1 MAKQTSLE
9 ISIAVDSARVKSDLE
24 RVQAAFRT
32 ATSGINA
39 SLASIK
45 GFADLKKQTEATTK
59 AYGEAQRKVA
69 DLAREIKTGAG
80 GAALARDFALAK
92 VEAGRL
98 KQTLDG
104 QQVALHRL
112 RRALADGGVDTANLG
127 AAQSRLRGQLAQTTT
142 SFDAMARAANA
153 RDVLGISRHAEI
165 QAEIAKT
172 RAAYKALAQSGQ
184 ASAREQAQA
193 WVKMQDKVVELRG
206 QMNGFGEALGAVKAE
221 LIASGVAFVGWGR
234 GVVGAIQ
241 EAIRF
246 EAAFA
251 DVKKVVDGTPA
262 QLSGL
267 SREIIGLGRSL
278 PVAHAGLAQ
287 IAAMGGQM
295 GLPVAEIGAFTQ
307 AAAAMGTAF
316 SIPAEQVGQA
326 VGTLKSIFGLTIPE
340 VVGLGDNI
348 NVLGNT
354 MATNEAAII
363 EVLTRIGGSVKVF
376 GLAEE
381 KAAALGAAMLE
392 LGQSPEVAATSIN
405 TLLSRLQTAN
415 VQTPQFKEALESIG
429 LSAEQMAAMVSEKP
443 QQAIDTLLETL
454 GRLGKQEQAEALT
467 RLFGAEYQDNIAL
480 LVQGVDSYR
489 NALAAVDDQAKV
501 LGSTEREAAE
511 RNKTTAAQLQL
522 LKNAWAEVAINV
534 GNVFLPALNTVV
546 GVLREVTGSIAT
558 LAERF
563 PGLTQALTLAAG
575 AATVFFAAFAARK
588 AIMLAFGGEIL
599 NTVAALKKLGP
610 VLADGVKGLNAL
622 GTTATTVQGALGQL
636 GALLVAW
643 ELGQWVG
650 EILGSFDVVK
660 KGALTMIHTFDL
672 LRLSAQKA
680 WAVLTGGDVGAVERQ
695 MEAAKTAYSEMLA
708 EIDKKGQESTN
719 QARKQVDERVAKPQE
734 DAAARE
740 QAANDAIMAKQA
752 EDVKKMAE
760 EQQAAREAKQQAEE
774 EARKQAEEQQAA
786 REAKQQAEEEARKQA
801 EDERAKEEEARL
813 QAEEARKQRVE
824 IEDPAPARPEPVR
837 ARPAAAVRA
846 LPLPE
851 QQEEQRQEAELQAA
865 DLRRMEERAE
875 AERAQREDQAAERR
889 ARADEAAVASA
900 AAREQQEAG
909 AEAMR
914 ARRDEARQASADRAR
929 EAEEAAAAAE
939 EQRQA
944 DAARAAEEQ
953 AERFE
958 QLQEEQAQAAEDRMA
973 AEREAT
979 EEAKSIFERYA
990 ERVKSLQEEI
1000 GDREKSLAD
1009 DLAEMDP
1016 NADEATKWQRRAA
1029 EAKKYEKA
1037 AKAAMEAGDLDEAQQ
1052 AADEARRLYKQ
1063 LASGAEGVDKEA
1075 AKRLAYGGVRTVGQ
1089 LGLDAARAAREQEG
1103 KQAQVDLRQIDG
1115 LNSQLMA
1122 ALAGKLGELT
1132 GAPGTKSGPGRDG
1145 KPTQVHEIKLGGAR
1159 LSGSPADVSEF
1170 IRQLELAGMTA

>member
-9 ISIAVDSARVKSDLE
+9 ISIAVDSARVKSNLD

-80 GAALARDFALAK
+80 GAALAKDFALAK

-98 KQTLDG
+98 KQTLEG
-104 QQVALHRL
+104 QQVALHQL
-112 RRALADGGVDTANLG
+112 RRALADGGVDTAKLG
-127 AAQSRLRGQLAQTTT
+127 AEQARLRGQLVQTTT
-142 SFDAMARAANA
+142 SFQSLSRAANA
-153 RDVLGISRHAEI
+153 RDVLGINRHAEI

-193 WVKMQDKVVELRG
+193 WVAMQDKVKELRE
-206 QMNGFGEALGAVKAE
+206 QMGGFGRAIGEVKVE
-221 LIASGVAFVGWGR
+221 LIASGVAFATWGR

-267 SREIIGLGRSL
+267 SREVIGLGRSI

-363 EVLTRIGGSVKVF
+363 DVLTRIGGSVKVF

-467 RLFGAEYQDNIAL
+467 RLFGSEYQDNIAL

-489 NALAAVDDQAKV
+489 NALAAVDDQTKV

-511 RNKTTAAQLQL
+511 RNKTTTAQLQL
-522 LKNAWAEVAINV
+522 LKNTWAEVAINV

-708 EIDKKGQESTN
+708 EIDKKGQESTD

-774 EARKQAEEQQAA
+774 D
-786 REAKQQAEEEARKQA
+786 ARKQA
-801 EDERAKEEEARL
+801 EDERAKEEAARL
-813 QAEEARKQRVE
+813 QAEEARKQRVA
-824 IEDPAPARPEPVR
+824 IEAPAPARPEPVR

-851 QQEEQRQEAELQAA
+851 QQEEQRQATELQAA

-875 AERAQREDQAAERR
+875 AERAQREEQAAERR
-889 ARADEAAVASA
+889 ARADDAAVASA

-914 ARRDEARQASADRAR
+914 ARRDEARQSSADRVR

-953 AERFE
+953 AARFE
-958 QLQEEQAQAAEDRMA
+958 QLQAEQERAAEDRMA
-973 AEREAT
+973 TEQQAT
-979 EEAKSIFERYA
+979 EKAKTIFERYA
-990 ERVKSLQEEI
+990 DRVKQLQGEI
-1000 GDREKSLAD
+1000 GDREKSLKD

-1016 NADEATKWQRRAA
+1016 FADEATKWQRRAA
-1029 EAKKYEKA
+1029 EAKNYEKA
-1037 AKAAMEAGDLDEAQQ
+1037 AKAAMEAGDLDEAQE

-1103 KQAQVDLRQIDG
+1103 KLAQVDLRQIDG

-1122 ALAGKLGELT
+1122 ALAGKLGELA
-1132 GAPGTKSGPGRDG
+1132 GAPGAQSGPGRDG

-1159 LSGSPADVSEF
+1159 LQGAPGDVAEF
-1170 IRQLELAGMTA
+1170 IRQLEMAGMAA